1 MEYQHKIEVM
11 LSKEE
16 IAEKVKEL
24 GKVITADYIGKE
36 VMLVGVMKGSFVFLA
51 DLVRAID
58 MPVTIDFISAKS
70 YGAGTVS
77 SGVVNVRMDTELDFK
92 DKVVLLVEDI
102 LDTGRTLS
110 VLKQAIEAK
119 GAAEVKIAAFLDKP
133 SRRVIDIKADY
144 SCFSIEDRFVVG
156 YGLDFD
162 EMYRNLDFIGEV
174 IL

>member
-144 SCFSIEDRFVVG
+144 SCFSIEDKFVVG

>member
-24 GKVITADYIGKE
+24 GKVITEDYKGKE
-36 VMLVGVMKGSFVFLA
+36 IMLVGVMKGSFVFLA

-77 SGVVNVRMDTELDFK
+77 SGVVKLRMDTELDFK

-110 VLKQAIEAK
+110 VLKEAIING
-119 GAAEVKIAAFLDKP
+119 GAADVKIAAFLDKP
-133 SRRVIDIKADY
+133 SRRVIDIMADY

-156 YGLDFD
+156 YGLDYD

>member
-1 MEYQHKIEVM
+1 MEFQHKVEVM
-11 LSKEE
+11 LTKEE
-16 IAEKVKEL
+16 IAEKVTAL
-24 GKVITADYIGKE
+24 GKIITEDYRGRE
-36 VMLVGVMKGSFVFLA
+36 VMLVGVMKGSFIFLA

-58 MPVTIDFISAKS
+58 LPVTIDFISAKS

-77 SGVVNVRMDTELDFK
+77 SGVVNVRMDTELNFEGK
-92 DKVVLLVEDI
+92 SVLLVEDI

-110 VLKQAIEAK
+110 ALKQAIEAR
-119 GAAEVKIAAFLDKP
+119 GAEDVKIAAFLDKP
-133 SRRVIDIKADY
+133 SRRVIDITADY

-156 YGLDFD
+156 YGLDYD